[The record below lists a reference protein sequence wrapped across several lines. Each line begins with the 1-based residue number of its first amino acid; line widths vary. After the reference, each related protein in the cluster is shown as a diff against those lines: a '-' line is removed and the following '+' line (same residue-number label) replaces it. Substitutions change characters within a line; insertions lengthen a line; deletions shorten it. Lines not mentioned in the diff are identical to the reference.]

1 VRSDAFGLL
10 NESRGTRLQL
20 SMKEGKQISK
30 GRPGL
35 YSVSA
40 VAILALAP
48 LNTAWAQETTYEV
61 RGYGVNEASVIDK
74 AGDMTTASSQTRG
87 NADLTRP
94 GMPAV
99 KFTYECRA
107 VSHFSKAGAEFTNRC
122 TFVDPDG
129 DRLVGASNGTQK
141 GWQWRYLG
149 GTGKWEGITGG
160 GPGVPDGAYARVS
173 SSVAGSCCKATGTY
187 TLKK

>member
-1 VRSDAFGLL
+1 
-10 NESRGTRLQL
+10 
-20 SMKEGKQISK
+20 MSK
-30 GRPGL
+30 GKLGL
-35 YSVSA
+35 HSVSA

-48 LNTAWAQETTYEV
+48 LNTAWAQETAYEV
-61 RGYGVNEASVIDK
+61 RGCGVNEASVIDK
-74 AGDMTTASSQTRG
+74 AGDMTIASSLTRG

-129 DRLVGASNGTQK
+129 DRLVGASNGTAK

-160 GPGVPDGAYARVS
+160 GPGVPDSAYARIS
-173 SSVAGSCCKATGTY
+173 PSVTGSCYKATGTY